1 MVLAIGF
8 SHNVV
13 LTAAAMATAG
23 MVNML
28 AIALLNAG
36 VQFSVPRWVAGRA
49 LAGFQASLTGG
60 VAVGAWLWGHL
71 AAPRSVEF
79 AFLSRSIP
87 TRRDSKRARVAA
99 RPHSFIFRRSSDV
112 RFHL

>member
-36 VQFSVPRWVAGRA
+36 VQLSVPR
-49 LAGFQASLTGG
+49 
-60 VAVGAWLWGHL
+60 
-71 AAPRSVEF
+71 
-79 AFLSRSIP
+79 
-87 TRRDSKRARVAA
+87 
-99 RPHSFIFRRSSDV
+99 
-112 RFHL
+112 